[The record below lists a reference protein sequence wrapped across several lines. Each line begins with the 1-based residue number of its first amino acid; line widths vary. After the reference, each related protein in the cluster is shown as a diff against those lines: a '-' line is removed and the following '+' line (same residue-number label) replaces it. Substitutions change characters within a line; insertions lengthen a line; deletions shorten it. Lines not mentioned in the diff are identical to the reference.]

1 MKSLQLLTFLSALT
15 LASAS
20 VAFAQ
25 GNNTPANPNC
35 TQGVAGCQN
44 YVTTDHSDQFPTKS
58 TNGAAKSG
66 EMAPNCTQSQ
76 AGCQNYPTTD
86 HSDDNPTLH
95 SGTQTTH

>member
-1 MKSLQLLTFLSALT
+1 MSKVLACLTVLL
-15 LASAS
+15 LASAG

-44 YVTTDHSDQFPTKS
+44 YVTTDHSDQNPTKT
-58 TNGAAKSG
+58 TNGAAKSA
-66 EMAPNCTQSQ
+66 EMAPNCTQGQ

-86 HSDDNPTLH
+86 HSDDNPLH
-95 SGTQTTH
+95 KGTQPQQ

>member
-44 YVTTDHSDQFPTKS
+44 YVTTDHSDQNPTKS
-58 TNGAAKSG
+58 TNGAA
-66 EMAPNCTQSQ
+66 MAPNCTQGQ

-86 HSDDNPTLH
+86 HSDDNPLH
-95 SGTQTTH
+95 PGTQTTH

>member
-1 MKSLQLLTFLSALT
+1 MKSLQLLTFLSVLT

-44 YVTTDHSDQFPTKS
+44 YITTDHSDQNPTKS
-58 TNGAAKSG
+58 TNNAA
-66 EMAPNCTQSQ
+66 MAPNCTQGQ

-86 HSDDNPTLH
+86 HSDQNPLK
-95 SGTQTTH
+95 SAPTH